1 MKLKI
6 RVIDVSEPESK
17 GTGNR
22 RYQQIQLTYRSL
34 NDDKV
39 GSKNLLSFSFPEVY
53 KALSQSKKD
62 DQFDVTLEK
71 NDKGFWDWCGLGESG
86 SDVSEPQAS
95 NAVEKSAKAVSYPAS
110 KSTYETPEERAVK
123 QRLIVRQSSLAQAI
137 ILLGGSKADKNAVFI
152 LADEFVD
159 WIYINPVHDEP
170 EVV

>member
-62 DQFDVTLEK
+62 DQFDVILEK
-71 NDKGFWDWCGLGESG
+71 NDKGFWDWCGFGDASG
-86 SDVSEPQAS
+86 SDVSEPQTS
-95 NAVEKSAKAVSYPAS
+95 NAVEKSAKATSYPAGR
-110 KSTYETPEERAVK
+110 STYETSEERAVK
-123 QRLIVRQSSLAQAI
+123 QRLIVRQSSFAQAS
-137 ILLGGSKADKNAVFI
+137 LLNPKAKVHDLFPVAQEI
-152 LADEFVD
+152 VD
-159 WIYINPVHDEP
+159 WIYENPVHDES
-170 EVV
+170 EVN